1 MSLLLF
7 LNLSNSYS
15 SMNMIRIN
23 HVVCRLYLN
32 GKSSMVFN
40 RNCFPKMKLKVRPLA
55 GSHVHRKI
63 GISVKKWCK
72 TDTLLLHTTN
82 RKYYGLSIRAI
93 SNDLV

>member
-7 LNLSNSYS
+7 PNLSNSYS
-15 SMNMIRIN
+15 SVNMIRIN
-23 HVVCRLYLN
+23 HVVCRLYMN

-63 GISVKKWCK
+63 GSISEEMVQ
-72 TDTLLLHTTN
+72 DRHFVTTHH
-82 RKYYGLSIRAI
+82 
-93 SNDLV
+93 